1 MGPSDSPEKPDFEF
15 ASQEKISRFGELQDD
30 FVHEILGLPWAY
42 LTDESC
48 LGDITLSETN
58 ELLYAK
64 IRERYGVDVSDVRD
78 GNIAGI
84 LAKIQ
89 LATGR
94 S

>member
-1 MGPSDSPEKPDFEF
+1 
-15 ASQEKISRFGELQDD
+15 
-30 FVHEILGLPWAY
+30 
-42 LTDESC
+42 
-48 LGDITLSETN
+48 
-58 ELLYAK
+58 LLYAK

>member
-1 MGPSDSPEKPDFEF
+1 MGTPDSPEKPDFEF

-30 FVHEILGLPWAY
+30 FVREILGLPWAY

-48 LGDITLSETN
+48 LGDIKLDESN
-58 ELLYAK
+58 DLLCAR

-89 LATGR
+89 FAAGR